1 MQALRGKGE
10 ENEKQAQII
19 ADKDRLLKRQEVSTG
34 AGFYYLVP
42 LAGGICVQN

>member
-19 ADKDRLLKRQEVSTG
+19 ADKDRLLKRQEVSTRFLLYVL
-34 AGFYYLVP
+34 AL
-42 LAGGICVQN
+42 LAG